1 MATPIQTGSYQVFSP
16 YAGTDSGCT
25 SGVFLFPPA
34 FFYNQQINLVVRL
47 IYTGGTTNIG
57 NYTYSNADF
66 QFALMKAPQDG
77 NNNPT
82 EIDVSITVVNNNV
95 WKCAPSARQSLMANF
110 IDFITQIEAKFEIN
124 SSPILSPGA
133 TSIIAAQ
140 IAENL
145 PAPIAET
152 LFYRCGFNS
161 GLTGSGAPSVNL
173 TPGMRLRIEFE
184 SSQYLSPGSP
194 FNSYISDGQFYYYV
208 CSVPGSNNQRLLA
221 FDPFLGQIAAPK
233 IQQSGSAPFSASG
246 IIDLE
251 SAGMARRYF
260 KLVYPQNMIAGNL
273 PGDSSAAKNI
283 VLTGA
288 NNLSDLSAGAG
299 SAVSF
304 LFRGRTIV
312 IPEIPVYLSSGGQR
326 TLVYVPVGTTVANLL
341 ERFTAWKPLYFN
353 QQVVSLSRLQAAP
366 GMIMTNSRWTFNPAG
381 NQSISYKTV
390 QFLYNVPNTQV
401 GNIQSY
407 DLPLVSGDLVTVN
420 FG

>member
-16 YAGTDSGCT
+16 YSGTDNGCT
-25 SGVFLFPPA
+25 NGVFLFPPA
-34 FFYNQQINLVVRL
+34 FFYNQQINLVIRL

-57 NYTYSNADF
+57 NFKYSNADF
-66 QFALMKAPQDG
+66 QFALMKAPQQG
-77 NNNPT
+77 NNPV

-95 WKCAPSARQSLMANF
+95 WKCALSARQSLMANF
-110 IDFITQIEAKFEIN
+110 TDFITQIEAQFEIN

-145 PAPIAET
+145 PAPVAET

-161 GLTGSGAPSVNL
+161 GFTGSGAPSVNL

-251 SAGMARRYF
+251 SAGMARRYY

-288 NNLSDLSAGAG
+288 NNLSDLSAGTG
-299 SAVSF
+299 SAVSSI
-304 LFRGRTIV
+304 FRGRTIV
-312 IPEIPVYLSSGGQR
+312 VPEIPVYLSSGGQS
-326 TLVYVPVGTTVANLL
+326 TLVYVPVGTSVANLL

-366 GMIMTNSRWTFNPAG
+366 GMIMTNSKWTFNPAG
-381 NQSISYKTV
+381 NQSISYKPV